1 MQAKKFGPFEIN
13 FVDNQ
18 LSFFP
23 YYILGR
29 YGKEPAINPYF
40 EKSLRRAWK
49 VVKNDR
55 TPMWNVITSSALG
68 ETCDLEI
75 ARQEL
80 EAIPMDMVMWTMDN
94 SHRWDQIEDPLIDRM
109 GKRQSMKPIPTPE
122 RGVTKWN
129 INPYQFYSA
138 GEGKE
143 ENDGAYFL
151 LAYWMG
157 RFHGYWN

>member
-1 MQAKKFGPFEIN
+1 
-13 FVDNQ
+13 
-18 LSFFP
+18 
-23 YYILGR
+23 
-29 YGKEPAINPYF
+29 
-40 EKSLRRAWK
+40 
-49 VVKNDR
+49 
-55 TPMWNVITSSALG
+55 MWNVVASTGLG
-68 ETCDLEI
+68 ESCDLEI
-75 ARQEL
+75 AREEL

-94 SHRWDQIEDPLIDRM
+94 SHRWDLIEDPLIDRM